1 MLIVYLVIIM
11 VKGEKTKSTTLDD
24 YFNNSSK
31 KEKTNF
37 DEEYFSLEE
46 IFSDKNEEEELILEE
61 NESIDLKKYS
71 DYVNILFNAKMDKW
85 MLELF
90 NNKRLIVTRYF
101 KKKEDAEDQAL
112 RYLKELDVLDKI
124 NEQNNFE
131 EELIRSRHKGIF
143 FSHSKGKWGARVK
156 GYKGSRLLGY
166 FNTEEEAYLAKRKY
180 LSDKEKSIED
190 LIHQKRGLKHKPKL
204 DSSGEGIH
212 FSKQSGLWIVS
223 LKDNN
228 GKFVNLGKF
237 KSEEEAI
244 KAKNDFLNSL

>member
-37 DEEYFSLEE
+37 DEEYFS
-46 IFSDKNEEEELILEE
+46 LEE

-124 NEQNNFE
+124 NEQKNFE
-131 EELIRSRHKGIF
+131 EEPIRSRHKGIF